1 MVNINP
7 NLLLNQATA
16 KTASAY
22 NATQTD
28 AEVESATSSGPDDKI
43 EETKRYAVWLNF
55 PSDSDT
61 RHGDVVINDGQIW
74 RYGVDV
80 DGKRRWMKDDKI
92 LQSDF
97 ERGRGDLRAQ

>member
-7 NLLLNQATA
+7 NLLLNQATT

-43 EETKRYAVWLNF
+43 GETKRNAVWLN
-55 PSDSDT
+55 PPRDGES
-61 RHGDVVINDGQIW
+61 RHGDVWINRGRIW
-74 RYGVDV
+74 RYKVDS
-80 DGKRRWMKDDKI
+80 DGCQRYMPDDQI

-97 ERGRGDLRAQ
+97 EPDRGDIRC

>member
-7 NLLLNQATA
+7 NLLLNQTTA

-43 EETKRYAVWLNF
+43 GETKRNAVWIN
-55 PSDSDT
+55 PPRDGES
-61 RHGDVVINDGQIW
+61 RNGDVWINGGRIW
-74 RYGVDV
+74 RYQLDS
-80 DGKRRWMKDDKI
+80 DGCYRYMQDNKI
-92 LQSDF
+92 YQSDF
-97 ERGRGDLRAQ
+97 ESGRGDIRC